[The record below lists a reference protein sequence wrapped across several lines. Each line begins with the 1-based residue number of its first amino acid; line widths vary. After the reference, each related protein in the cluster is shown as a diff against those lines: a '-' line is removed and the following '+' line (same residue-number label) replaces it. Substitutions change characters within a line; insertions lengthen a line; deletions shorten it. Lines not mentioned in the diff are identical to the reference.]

1 MIQTSAAALG
11 LASALYLDLDAIRLA
26 LVQTSSNEIELLTTG
41 VLYAAEGDDET
52 ASLALT
58 RARSMVPD
66 EPELLAQICIGFAIL
81 DRLDKALKT
90 AKMAVA
96 ADDGNAAAH
105 YALGMS
111 LFGMED
117 YPDALSNFE
126 RAVSLRPD
134 YYLAHA
140 YNGKFLARMEKWPES
155 RPIPFVKT
163 SLQQMWAAQSLC
175 SDSGPQTSPLPV

>member
-41 VLYAAEGDDET
+41 VLYAAESDDET
-52 ASLALT
+52 AALAPT

-140 YNGKFLARMEKWPES
+140 YKGKFLR
-155 RPIPFVKT
+155 
-163 SLQQMWAAQSLC
+163 QMWAAQSLC
-175 SDSGPQTSPLPV
+175 SDSGPQISPLPI